1 MKNLLKKIQISKMV
15 IAGFVL
21 SLLITIIIGLM
32 SLKALKNSSVNS
44 SMMFNVSQ
52 IVGSMLSSKEQEKNF
67 FDTSSDDAVQK
78 WKKSVSKLSLYLS
91 TLEKNNKNEKFDK
104 KIKHLKGNINSY
116 IKTFSSYV
124 ALKKDQRNFLSK
136 WSQTG
141 SKLEDLT
148 DEITKKIKKSNSI
161 IEIHDNLNILFLKYM
176 NSKTGR
182 SFRKLK
188 RAISAFRTKIEPL
201 KKDLGEESFN
211 KINNILALYLQFGTK
226 YHNSIEDGYDFSDE
240 LPSLTSKIL
249 KDIFF
254 LQEKQRAD
262 SLVAE
267 NFYSFLTTMLLI
279 ISVILGIF
287 AIIIIVYTVS
297 NGIKGILKQTNEAVE
312 AVLNGDIDYRID
324 EDDTAIDFK
333 TITSGINSIVDAF
346 KEPLDVTL
354 TAIQTIASGDTIE
367 VIKGNYKGYF
377 KKVIDDINN
386 LIVVNQ
392 KIIDSAKIMAKGD
405 LRVEFIPRSEND
417 ELLKALR
424 DMLLNTRK
432 LIASLSEQIQTLA
445 ASGEELSAVSME
457 LVRGS
462 STLEKQIENVNNDT
476 NMLSST
482 IGEIANDS
490 INMSKTAD
498 DVSSNAS
505 QIAIEIE
512 QTANEVKELSK
523 SMKSVEK
530 NAKDSA
536 KTAEDA
542 SKKVVEATEV
552 MSALRT
558 AADEIDKVT
567 DMIKTIAGQ
576 TNLLA
581 LNATIE
587 AASAG
592 EAGKGFAVVAN
603 EIKELARQSKG
614 AADDIAQKIN
624 DVQQRTKEAVG
635 AMKLVSTIVDNIT
648 KNVEKIN
655 KDVDVQTTTTEQINI
670 KLNDNAQDVKHSST
684 LTVEISNVVHGITTK
699 TSNGASAAETVSEV
713 VSEVR
718 EIASETLNGANQVK
732 EASND
737 LANMA
742 EILAEIIDQF
752 RL

>member
-52 IVGSMLSSKEQEKNF
+52 IVGSMLSAKEQEKNF

-148 DEITKKIKKSNSI
+148 DEVTKKIKKSNSI

-240 LPSLTSKIL
+240 LPGLTSKIL

-279 ISVILGIF
+279 TSVILGIF

-297 NGIKGILKQTNEAVE
+297 NGIKGILKQANEAVE

-512 QTANEVKELSK
+512 QTANEVKALSK

>member
-1 MKNLLKKIQISKMV
+1 MKSLLKKIQISKMV
-15 IAGFVL
+15 ITGFVL
-21 SLLITIIIGLM
+21 SLLVTAVIGLI
-32 SLKALKNSSVNS
+32 SLKALKNSSSNS

-52 IVGSMLSSKEQEKNF
+52 IVGSMLSAKEQEKNF

-78 WKKSVSKLSLYLS
+78 WKKSVSKLSIYLK
-91 TLEKNNKNEKFDK
+91 TLEKNNKNPKLDK
-104 KIKHLKGNINSY
+104 KIKRLKKNINSY
-116 IKTFSSYV
+116 MKTFNSFVS
-124 ALKKDQRNFLSK
+124 LKKDQRTFLSK
-136 WSQTG
+136 WSRTG
-141 SKLEDLT
+141 GKLTDT
-148 DEITKKIKKSNSI
+148 VDEITQKNKKLSFLT
-161 IEIHDNLNILFLKYM
+161 EAQDDLNILFLKYM

-182 SFRKLK
+182 SFRKIK
-188 RAISAFRTKIEPL
+188 KAVSAFRTKIEPL
-201 KKDLGEESFN
+201 KKELGEENFN
-211 KINNILALYLQFGTK
+211 KLNGLLASYLQFGSK

-240 LPSLTSKIL
+240 LPELTAKIL

-254 LQEKQRAD
+254 LQENQRTD

-267 NFYSFLTTMLLI
+267 KFYTFLTTLLLI
-279 ISVILGIF
+279 ISIMFGVL
-287 AIIIIVYTVS
+287 AIILIVYAVS
-297 NGIKGILKQTNEAVE
+297 NGIKGILKQANEAVE
-312 AVLNGDIDYRID
+312 AVLDGDIDYRID
-324 EDDTAIDFK
+324 EEDTAVDFK

-354 TAIQTIASGDTIE
+354 HAIKTIASGDTIE
-367 VIKGNYKGYF
+367 EVKGDYKGYF
-377 KKVIDDINN
+377 KKVIDNINN

-405 LRVEFIPRSEND
+405 LRVEFVPRSEND

-424 DMLLNTRK
+424 DMLKNTK
-432 LIASLSEQIQTLA
+432 NLIASLSEQIQTLA

-505 QIAIEIE
+505 QIALEIE
-512 QTANEVKELSK
+512 QTASEVKELAN
-523 SMKSVEK
+523 SMKSVEE
-530 NAKDSA
+530 NAQDSA

-542 SKKVVEATEV
+542 SKKVVEATDV

-648 KNVEKIN
+648 TNVEKIN
-655 KDVDVQTTTTEQINI
+655 KDVNIQTATTEQINI
-670 KLNDNAQDVKHSST
+670 KLNENAKDVKHSST

-742 EILAEIIDQF
+742 EVLAEIIDQF
-752 RL
+752 RI